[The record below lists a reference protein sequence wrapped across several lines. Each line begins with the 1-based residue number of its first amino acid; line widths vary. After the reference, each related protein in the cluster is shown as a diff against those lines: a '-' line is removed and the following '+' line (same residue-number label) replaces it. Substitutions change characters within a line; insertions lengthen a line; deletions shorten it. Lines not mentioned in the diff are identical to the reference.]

1 MMKVA
6 VIGCGHIGK
15 RHIEMI
21 NRSSDFE
28 LAFVCDNNKSLDLS
42 VYGVPYFDSI
52 DTLVEQDFDILTIS
66 TPNIYH
72 FLHGLKA
79 LENGKHIIIEKP
91 FCLLSSECG
100 QLIKVSQEQGKQ
112 IFCVMQNRYSPPAEW
127 LKAILPI
134 LGKIY
139 LVQIN
144 CYWNRD
150 DRYYTG
156 KDWRGGYKDG
166 GTLYTQFSHF
176 IDMMLWLFGDID
188 VHSAS
193 FRDFNHKDL
202 TLFEDSGIINF
213 NLGEGM
219 GTFNYSTSC
228 YDENLESSITIIA
241 ENGSVKVGG
250 QYMNKVDYCH
260 IKGYSMPELAESE
273 PANDYG
279 LYKGSASN
287 HHKVYENVAD
297 VLFRYG
303 KITTTPQEEMQV
315 IKTIEHIYS
324 FK

>member
-1 MMKVA
+1 MKVA

-21 NRSSDFE
+21 NRNSDLE
-28 LAFVCDNNKSLDLS
+28 LTAVCDNDKNLNLS
-42 VYGVPYFDSI
+42 DFSVPSFNNI
-52 DTLVEQDFDILTIS
+52 DILVEQDFDILSIA

-72 FLHGLKA
+72 YEHALKA
-79 LENGKHIIIEKP
+79 IEKGKHVIIEKP
-91 FCLLSSECG
+91 FCLKSDECLN
-100 QLIKVSQEQGKQ
+100 LIEKSQSMNTK

-127 LKAILPI
+127 LKNILPK

-139 LVQIN
+139 IVQIN

-150 DRYYTG
+150 ERYYTG

-176 IDMMLWLFGDID
+176 IDMMLWLFGEIDI
-188 VHSAS
+188 HSAV

-213 NLGEGM
+213 SLGEGI

-241 ENGSVKVGG
+241 ENGSVKIGG
-250 QYMNKVDYCH
+250 QYMNKVDN
-260 IKGYSMPELAESE
+260 IALA
-273 PANDYG
+273 P
-279 LYKGSASN
+279 
-287 HHKVYENVAD
+287 
-297 VLFRYG
+297 
-303 KITTTPQEEMQV
+303 
-315 IKTIEHIYS
+315 
-324 FK
+324 